1 MKTQISSKHAKMSL
15 RVESLGLFGLF
26 AKKSR
31 ILFLENDNSRWSFF
45 RFSQKSV
52 ILLGKNVW
60 GGEQKRLEIRFSLGF
75 FMKNTKKTVDFM
87 NFAITL
93 SIVHLADVC

>member
-1 MKTQISSKHAKMSL
+1 MIVFQ
-15 RVESLGLFGLF
+15 FF
-26 AKKSR
+26 AKR
-31 ILFLENDNSRWSFF
+31 VYTIRGFF
-45 RFSQKSV
+45 
-52 ILLGKNVW
+52 G